1 MGGEG
6 AEFFIKCRQ
15 VEEKYSCASNNTH
28 EDSKLTKTSP
38 GMEVALLKAP
48 ECTTDLTLN
57 LIILKPNF
65 LSPYNYP
72 AIFNYCPPPP
82 PNLSNFPD

>member
-6 AEFFIKCRQ
+6 VEFFIKCHQ
-15 VEEKYSCASNNTH
+15 VEEKYSCASKNTH

-48 ECTTDLTLN
+48 ERYTQYQTCH
-57 LIILKPNF
+57 
-65 LSPYNYP
+65 
-72 AIFNYCPPPP
+72 
-82 PNLSNFPD
+82 